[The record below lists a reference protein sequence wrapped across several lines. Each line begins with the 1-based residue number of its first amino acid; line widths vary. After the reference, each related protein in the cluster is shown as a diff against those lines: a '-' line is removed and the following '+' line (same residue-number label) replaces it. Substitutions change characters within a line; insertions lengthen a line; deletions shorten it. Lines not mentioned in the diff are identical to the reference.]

1 MTALPLGFF
10 GGGDAREVSPGT
22 FFIPAFANSAALS
35 TPEGILL
42 VDCGLQI
49 AGEGIRHQLR
59 TLTQA
64 PVAAVVFTHGHV
76 DHAFGIG
83 AFDEEAEAVGR
94 ARPRRYAHRLV
105 GDRFRRYARTR
116 SINEHINRTQFGV
129 GAVSWPETY
138 PWPDVTYDDRHPLEL
153 GGERFELRHA
163 RGETDDATWVWAPA
177 RKVLLT
183 GDLFIWSS
191 PNCGNPQKV
200 QRYAEGWADALD
212 EMRALGAEVLLPGHG
227 PPIEGREAV
236 ATALEQTSRW
246 LRSLVEQTLR
256 RMAQGERADDIAGA
270 VQPPA
275 DLAEVPYL
283 QPLYDR
289 PEFVVRNVMR
299 LHGGWWN
306 GNPADLLPAT
316 EAARAREIADLAGGV
331 AALCARARALVESD
345 AALACHLAE
354 WAALA
359 APAEPEAQRTK
370 RDVFTARAAAEPSLM
385 ARNIFLAAA
394 RAAQKELDAAEA

>member
-1 MTALPLGFF
+1 MTALPHGFF

-49 AGEGIRHQLR
+49 AGEGIRQRLR
-59 TLTQA
+59 ALTEA

-83 AFDEEAEAVGR
+83 AFDEEAEAAGR
-94 ARPRRYAHRLV
+94 ARPRRYAHRMV
-105 GDRFRRYARTR
+105 NDRFQRYARTR
-116 SINEHINRTQFGV
+116 AINEHINRTQFGV
-129 GAVSWPETY
+129 AGVPWPESY
-138 PWPDVTYDDRHPLEL
+138 PTPDETYDERHTLEL

-163 RGETDDATWVWAPA
+163 LGETDDATWVWAPA

-200 QRYAEGWADALD
+200 QRFAEGWADALD
-212 EMRALGAEVLLPGHG
+212 EMRTLGAEVLLPGHG

-236 ATALEQTSRW
+236 DTALGQTSRW
-246 LRSLVEQTLR
+246 LRSLVEQTLE
-256 RMAQGERADDIAGA
+256 RMARGERADDIACA
-270 VQPPA
+270 VRPPP
-275 DLAEVPYL
+275 DLEGVPYL
-283 QPLYDR
+283 EPRYDR

-316 EAARAREIADLAGGV
+316 EAARAGEIARLAGGV
-331 AALCARARALVESD
+331 AALCTRARALLQSD
-345 AALACHLAE
+345 PALACHLAE
-354 WAALA
+354 WAVLA
-359 APAEPEAQRTK
+359 APGEPEALRTK
-370 RDVFTARAAAEPSLM
+370 REVFATRAASEPSLM

-394 RAAQKELDAAEA
+394 AAAQRGLDTPSN

>member
-1 MTALPLGFF
+1 MSTLPTGFF
-10 GGGDAREVSPGT
+10 GGGPAREVAPGT
-22 FFIPAFANSAALS
+22 FFVPAFANSAAVS
-35 TPEGILL
+35 TAEGLLL
-42 VDCGLQI
+42 VDCGLQL
-49 AGEGIRHQLR
+49 AGEGIRQQLR
-59 TLTQA
+59 TLTHA

-83 AFDEEAEAVGR
+83 AFDEEAEGAGR
-94 ARPRRYAHRLV
+94 PRPRRYAHRRV
-105 GDRFRRYARTR
+105 EDRFRRYARTR
-116 SINEHINRTQFGV
+116 AINEHINRTQFGV
-129 GAVSWPETY
+129 GAVSWPEDY
-138 PWPDVTYDDRHPLEL
+138 PWPDVTYDDRYPLEL

-163 RGETDDATWVWAPA
+163 HGETDDATWVWAPA
-177 RKVLLT
+177 RKLLFT

-212 EMRALGAEVLLPGHG
+212 EMRALHAELLLPGHG
-227 PPIEGREAV
+227 PPIEGRQEV
-236 ATALEQTSRW
+236 ADALEKTSRW
-246 LRSLVEQTLR
+246 LRSLVEQTLQ
-256 RMAQGERADDIAGA
+256 RMGRGERADDIATA
-270 VQPPA
+270 VRPPA

-316 EAARAREIADLAGGV
+316 EAARAREIAALAGG
-331 AALCARARALVESD
+331 ASALCARARALASAD
-345 AALACHLAE
+345 PALASHLAE
-354 WAALA
+354 WAVLA
-359 APAEPEAQRTK
+359 APDDPEAQRTK
-370 RDVFTARAAAEPSLM
+370 RDVFEARAAAEPSLM

-394 RAAQKELDAAEA
+394 KAARRKLDEPAD